1 MQDLA
6 GHFGYVII
14 LGRPNV
20 GKSTLLNRLVGQK
33 LSIISRK
40 PQTTRSRL
48 LGIKSIDNCQ
58 IAYLDT
64 PGVQKKTGG
73 MFNRYMNRE
82 ALSGLAN
89 VDVIVHMVEAGAW
102 IDLDEYVHTLVHQAG
117 VPAILAIN
125 KIDRVKNKDDILPYI
140 RMVHE
145 KGVYRDIVPISARAD
160 KNIDRLEQ
168 CIRALIPDGVAL
180 YPADQITDKNERY
193 FAAEFIRE
201 KLFRCL
207 GEELPYNLCVTIEK
221 FKDADDLVRIDAVIW
236 VEKRGQKKI
245 VIGHDGAVLKKTGRE
260 ARMDMEKLFGKKVM
274 LETWVRVK
282 RNWTNDAHALMRFGY
297 HC

>member
-1 MQDLA
+1 
-6 GHFGYVII
+6 
-14 LGRPNV
+14 
-20 GKSTLLNRLVGQK
+20 
-33 LSIISRK
+33 
-40 PQTTRSRL
+40 
-48 LGIKSIDNCQ
+48 
-58 IAYLDT
+58 
-64 PGVQKKTGG
+64 VQKKPGG

-82 ALSGLAN
+82 ALSGLAE
-89 VDVIVHMVEAGAW
+89 VDVIVHMVEAVTW
-102 IDLDEYVHTLVHQAG
+102 IDLDEYVHTLVQQAG

-125 KIDRVKNKDDILPYI
+125 KIDRIKNKDDMLPYI

-145 KGVYRDIVPISARAD
+145 KGGYRDIIPISARAD

-168 CIRALIPDGVAL
+168 CIKTLIPGGVAL
-180 YPADQITDKNERY
+180 YPEDQITDKNERY

-201 KLFRCL
+201 KMFRCL

-221 FKDADDLVRIDAVIW
+221 FEDTGNLIRIGAVIW
-236 VEKRGQKKI
+236 VEKSGQKKI

-282 RNWTNDAHALMRFGY
+282 RNWTNDVHALRQLGY